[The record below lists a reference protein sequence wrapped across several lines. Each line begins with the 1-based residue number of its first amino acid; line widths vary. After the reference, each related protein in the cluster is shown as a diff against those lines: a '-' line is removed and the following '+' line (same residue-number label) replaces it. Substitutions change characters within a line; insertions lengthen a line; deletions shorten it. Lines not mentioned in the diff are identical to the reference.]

1 VDSQGLESADI
12 DGENGAAENEQ
23 PASAGGV
30 TVKVD
35 TITRPGAMV
44 SGSASFS
51 DGQSVQWSIDQFG
64 RMGMVPPTPGYRPPA
79 EDIPKFQ
86 MLLDKELS
94 RMGM

>member
-1 VDSQGLESADI
+1 
-12 DGENGAAENEQ
+12 
-23 PASAGGV
+23 
-30 TVKVD
+30 
-35 TITRPGAMV
+35 MV